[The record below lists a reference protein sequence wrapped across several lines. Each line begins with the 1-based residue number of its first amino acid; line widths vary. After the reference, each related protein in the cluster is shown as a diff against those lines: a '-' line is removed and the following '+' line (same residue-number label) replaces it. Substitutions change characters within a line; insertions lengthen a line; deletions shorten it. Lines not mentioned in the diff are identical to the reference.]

1 MAARSNDL
9 DAMRTMRSRGAI
21 RRAAVGASLAA
32 LVLTPAAAA
41 DAGHGKVLFQACV
54 ACHNDGPNPLGPSL
68 HGVFGRK
75 AGTLDDYRYSNAMTR
90 ANLVWDEANLKAYIG
105 DPQGKVKGNRMPFGG
120 ITEAKDIED
129 IVAFLKDYK

>member
-1 MAARSNDL
+1 MARRRKDV
-9 DAMRTMRSRGAI
+9 DAMRITRSSGTMW
-21 RRAAVGASLAA
+21 RAAIGATLAA
-32 LVLTPAAAA
+32 LALMPAAAA
-41 DAGHGKVLFQACV
+41 DANHGKSLFQACV
-54 ACHNDGPNPLGPSL
+54 ACHNDGSNPLGPNL

-120 ITEAKDIED
+120 ITDPKEIDD